1 MSRSYRDDLLA
12 LALLIALSLTVHRHA
27 LGFYGDD
34 WWVLRAFAFSEDQ
47 SLPGLFRA
55 MYAWPHVRMR
65 PGQVLYTAGLYRL
78 FGLHPLGY
86 HLVNAAVLVAV
97 GLLLYVVLRRLG
109 LHRSLSVAV
118 ALLYSVLP
126 HYSTDRVWYAACQV
140 PLSVAFYLVSLYAA
154 LGALRGERWRSAGWQ
169 ALSASSLLASGLC
182 YELTIPLFLLH
193 PILVGWA
200 ARVRGLA
207 ADPHLES
214 GSGSRRLV
222 RRRWLTGTVV
232 TLVAL
237 TALLAYKS
245 LTTTRLAHDLS
256 GGHVRAL
263 ARKLV
268 RIDVWDYG
276 LAAPHALSLAF
287 RSSTPWAL
295 IVAAALAIATVWYLH
310 RIAAESEEKRST
322 VREALSCIA
331 WGIVVVPLGLAI
343 IAAGGVGL
351 TAAGRANRVAMVSA
365 AGLALV
371 IVGAVAGA
379 TAWMTP
385 RIRRRWF
392 SGIMAATAAG
402 AFIINAQHIAWWGAA
417 YRTQR
422 ETLAALRA
430 AFPTLPHHTAIILDG
445 ACHDA
450 GAGIVFYSQYDLR
463 GALALQYG
471 DSTLRADVVLPTLAV
486 RGDGLHTFKYGE
498 DNKYAYGR
506 LVVFN
511 LPSRTVHR
519 PADSA
524 AAWSYF
530 ARFNPDRKEGPCP
543 SSPET
548 LRQ

>member
-1 MSRSYRDDLLA
+1 LLA

-34 WWVLRAFAFSEDQ
+34 WWVLREFAFSEDQ
-47 SLPGLFRA
+47 SLAGLFRA

-78 FGLHPLGY
+78 FGLQPLGY

-109 LHRSLSVAV
+109 LRRSLSMAV
-118 ALLYSVLP
+118 ALLYSFLP
-126 HYSTDRVWYAACQV
+126 HYSTDRVWYSVCQV
-140 PLSVAFYLVSLYAA
+140 PLSVAFYLVSLYTA
-154 LGALRGERWRSAGWQ
+154 LAALRGERWRSAGWQ
-169 ALSASSLLASGLC
+169 ALSVSSLLASGLC

-193 PILVGWA
+193 PILVGLA
-200 ARVRGLA
+200 ARARGLA
-207 ADPHLES
+207 ADPYLGS
-214 GSGSRRLV
+214 GSGSKRLV
-222 RRRWLTGTVV
+222 ARRWLAGTVG

-237 TALLAYKS
+237 SALLAYKS
-245 LTTTRLAHDLS
+245 LMTTRLAHGPS
-256 GGHVRAL
+256 SGHVRAL
-263 ARKLV
+263 ARRLV

-276 LAAPHALSLAF
+276 LAAPQAISLAT

-295 IVAAALAIATVWYLH
+295 VVAAVLAIATAWYLH

-331 WGIVVVPLGLAI
+331 WGVVVVPLGLAI
-343 IAAGGVGL
+343 IVAGGVEL
-351 TAAGRANRVAMVSA
+351 TATGRANRVAMVSA
-365 AGLALV
+365 IGVALV
-371 IVGAVAGA
+371 IVGAVAGV

-385 RIRRRWF
+385 AVRRRWF
-392 SGIMAATAAG
+392 SGLIAATAAG
-402 AFIINAQHIAWWGAA
+402 AFIINASHIAWWGAA
-417 YRTQR
+417 YRLQR

-430 AFPTLPHHTAIILDG
+430 ALPTLPHQTAIILDG

-450 GAGIVFYSQYDLR
+450 GAGTVFYSQYDLR

-471 DSTLRADVVLPTLAV
+471 DSTLWADVVVPTLAV

-498 DNKYAYGR
+498 DNRYAYDK

-511 LPSRTVHR
+511 LSSRTVHR

-524 AAWSYF
+524 AAMSYF

-543 SSPET
+543 ASPEAVSPAAPH
-548 LRQ
+548 